1 MTPIVLVIIIAVF
14 LFLIAASFTVWNTM
28 ELGEP
33 IQFMLLVFELML
45 FVLICGFFIDSTFMR
60 KNSLDYWKKQVI
72 KYERLAEESKDADD
86 KRYYL
91 EVKAENAKIKYK
103 APTTIIAGVIWI
115 FSLLKILDT
124 FTFNVTITKIEYA
137 SKDNNE

>member
-103 APTTIIAGVIWI
+103 AYYK
-115 FSLLKILDT
+115 SLFKEED
-124 FTFNVTITKIEYA
+124 
-137 SKDNNE
+137 SQ